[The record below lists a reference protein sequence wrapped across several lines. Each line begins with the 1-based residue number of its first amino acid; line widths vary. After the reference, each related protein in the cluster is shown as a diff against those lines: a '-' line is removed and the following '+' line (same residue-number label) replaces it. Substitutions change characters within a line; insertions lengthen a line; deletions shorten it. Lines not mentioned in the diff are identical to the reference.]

1 MEEETKDEGLTE
13 EGKTEESTTE
23 PSSAEAT
30 EAPEESTEDAGYQ
43 FDDDLTSSEPP
54 AASAPRAPQSNSG
67 GGGGGFAE
75 ELFSKTIHAKFRTFY
90 VDLKESKN
98 GKFVKISEKSRGR
111 KSTVMMDQEDV
122 PAIIEALQEVEK
134 QF

>member
-1 MEEETKDEGLTE
+1 MEDDIKDEGLTE
-13 EGKTEESTTE
+13 EGTTEESTVESSETTE
-23 PSSAEAT
+23 TPA
-30 EAPEESTEDAGYQ
+30 ESTEDAGYQ

-54 AASAPRAPQSNSG
+54 AASAPKAPQSS
-67 GGGGGFAE
+67 GGGGFAQ

-111 KSTVMMDQEDV
+111 KSTIMMDQEDV
-122 PAIIEALQEVEK
+122 PAIIEALQEVQK